1 MLIEIFMR
9 KHLLIRN
16 AVFGPHMIYAL
27 RRTEIGDAASGRD
40 PRATKKNNISSIS
53 YNLPDTG

>member
-1 MLIEIFMR
+1 MR

-27 RRTEIGDAASGRD
+27 RGTEIGDAASGRD

-53 YNLPDTG
+53 HNLPDTG